1 MTPEERLAELK
12 EEKASIE
19 VQIQATNDNPDL
31 TPEKKV
37 SEVNLLTSKIKEVQK
52 ALNRATLDVALG
64 GRRKLFDAI
73 RNVHIGQPLA
83 GLTLDDLPKLSK
95 LQKEIEATAKKGLVE
110 DIKVSTETVK
120 DFESQIVA
128 IRSQIDEERKH
139 ISMMAEEAFEEA
151 PLFVA
156 MNFPQITAVLCGEA
170 ISSSPAPQVR
180 TGTSISAADN
190 PDQKAMLGYISADV
204 VREAINA
211 GTDAESNADILRWI
225 AKNKLGKEV
234 LINQSL
240 RTKVY
245 HIREALGYV
254 TPRK

>member
-1 MTPEERLAELK
+1 MTPEERLVELK
-12 EEKASIE
+12 EEKTSIE

-31 TPEKKV
+31 SPEKKQ
-37 SEVNLLTSKIKEVQK
+37 SEANLLTSKVKEVQK
-52 ALNRATLDVALG
+52 ALNRTTLDVALG

-73 RNVHIGQPLA
+73 RSVRAGQPLA
-83 GLTLDDLPKLSK
+83 GLTLDDLPKLSR

-120 DFESQIVA
+120 DFESQILL

-139 ISMMAEEAFEEA
+139 VSLMAEEAFEEA

-156 MNFPQITAVLCGEA
+156 MYFPQITAVLCGEA
-170 ISSSPAPQVR
+170 IQQSPAPTRIGV
-180 TGTSISAADN
+180 SMSAADN
-190 PDQKAMLGYISADV
+190 PDQKAMLGHISADV